1 MDELISA
8 VEKMR
13 RVQMDYEASH
23 RNPYFAKEKKRL
35 EAVVDEIV
43 RKHKGRQIKRSKP
56 IYLTKVELSGGR
68 WWKLSM
74 KNY

>member
-43 RKHKGRQIKRSKP
+43 RKHKEANQAQQAHLFDQG
-56 IYLTKVELSGGR
+56 
-68 WWKLSM
+68 
-74 KNY
+74 